1 MLQLNGLCDR
11 FRGFYPVVIDVETAG
26 FNAKTDALLEIA
38 AITLKMDEQGWLMP
52 DETLHFHVEPFEG
65 ANLQPEAL
73 AFNGINPHDPER
85 GAVSEYDAL
94 HAIFK
99 MVRKG
104 MKESDCS
111 RAIMVAHNATF
122 DHSFTMTAAER
133 AGLKRN
139 PFHPFVTFDT
149 AALSGLALGQTVLSK
164 ACIAA
169 GMAFD
174 GAQAHSALYDTEQT
188 AQLFCEIVNR
198 WKRLGGWPLPVATR
212 GNKKATS
219 RKSLFY
225 GWRELLRFRLVGV
238 VLRRRLF
245 DQLLQFTALVHFDDD
260 IAAAHQFT
268 VYPQLRESRPVGV
281 FRQLGADIRVLQDI
295 NVSKTFATG
304 GQRLNGLGR
313 ETAAWQLR
321 RPFHVQQD
329 RVFSDLALDL
339 F

>member
-1 MLQLNGLCDR
+1 MSENAQLNGLCDR

-73 AFNGINPHDPER
+73 AFNGINPHDLER

-198 WKRLGGWPLPVATR
+198 WKRLGGWPLPVATP
-212 GNKKATS
+212 
-219 RKSLFY
+219 
-225 GWRELLRFRLVGV
+225 E
-238 VLRRRLF
+238 
-245 DQLLQFTALVHFDDD
+245 
-260 IAAAHQFT
+260 
-268 VYPQLRESRPVGV
+268 
-281 FRQLGADIRVLQDI
+281 
-295 NVSKTFATG
+295 
-304 GQRLNGLGR
+304 
-313 ETAAWQLR
+313 
-321 RPFHVQQD
+321 
-329 RVFSDLALDL
+329 
-339 F
+339 